1 MPPRRHV
8 KCRNLEESVMVYFM
22 SRMTLIMAYFMIA
35 IVTIVLIL
43 SETNSMY
50 LALLAS
56 ILYLYGWLI
65 IDLLDNDNNI

>member
-1 MPPRRHV
+1 
-8 KCRNLEESVMVYFM
+8 M

-50 LALLAS
+50 LALLTS

-65 IDLLDNDNNI
+65 IDLLDNERNI

>member
-1 MPPRRHV
+1 
-8 KCRNLEESVMVYFM
+8 MVYFM

-50 LALLAS
+50 LAILTS

-65 IDLLDNDNNI
+65 IDLLDNERNI

>member
-50 LALLAS
+50 LSLLTS

-65 IDLLDNDNNI
+65 IDLLDNERNI